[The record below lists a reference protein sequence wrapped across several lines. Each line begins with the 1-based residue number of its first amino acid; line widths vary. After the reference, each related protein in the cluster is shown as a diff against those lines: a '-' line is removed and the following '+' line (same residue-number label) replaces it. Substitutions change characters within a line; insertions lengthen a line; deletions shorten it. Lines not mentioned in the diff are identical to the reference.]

1 MSGCWV
7 NRLGSGLAGERLGV
21 GIVVNTS
28 PLLLPRFDAG
38 GNRHTESY
46 FITSVTCHSICCQ
59 LEAYLHWIFLTYFD
73 TKIYI

>member
-28 PLLLPRFDAG
+28 PLPLLPTFDADG
-38 GNRHTESY
+38 SKHTESY
-46 FITSVTCHSICCQ
+46 FITSIIHYSIGCQ
-59 LEAYLHWIFLTYFD
+59 L
-73 TKIYI
+73 